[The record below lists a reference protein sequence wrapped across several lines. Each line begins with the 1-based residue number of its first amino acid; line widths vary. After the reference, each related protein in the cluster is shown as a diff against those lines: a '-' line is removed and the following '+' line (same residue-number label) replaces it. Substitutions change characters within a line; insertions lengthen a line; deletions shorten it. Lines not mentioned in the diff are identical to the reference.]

1 MTVRAYAA
9 SVLQKKKTLWTNFLC
24 MQLQKLFPMLLP
36 EAFSGNL
43 KPVCANESWSPASV
57 QPLSA
62 VVRGLGHSWS
72 IPLCFHG
79 SVWSLSA
86 AAERSL
92 LTGARPDRVNAEFT
106 RLAIPPPARPP
117 LLPARLLS
125 SLSPLCVFFNRAL
138 LLTTPSPLPSLCVPP
153 QRWHCRRFLWERRD
167 LRWSESA
174 DVFPAPCEPHHHRRA
189 EIGRTKSTSVTTCS
203 IIHGPPAMCIPV
215 FPPAGSVSSSPD
227 LICPH
232 ACAQVY
238 DGRSSLNETVD
249 DNLQQLEA
257 QYAEHA
263 DYLSIV
269 QKLQGQLEELVR
281 QMAEIPFWDNSYIS
295 LEEVAAKIE
304 LYDWY
309 RWGSNISSPGS
320 HSEKKKKSYRIIYN
334 PSIPP
339 RVSCLH
345 PQQQCFEAP
354 PL

>member
-9 SVLQKKKTLWTNFLC
+9 SVLQKKQKTLWTNFLC

-62 VVRGLGHSWS
+62 VVRGLGHSCS

-92 LTGARPDRVNAEFT
+92 LTGARPDRVNGEFT
-106 RLAIPPPARPP
+106 RLAIPPPLR
-117 LLPARLLS
+117 PARSLS
-125 SLSPLCVFFNRAL
+125 SLSPLCVCFNRAL
-138 LLTTPSPLPSLCVPP
+138 LLTRPSPLPSLCVPP

-203 IIHGPPAMCIPV
+203 IIHGPSCHVHPRV
-215 FPPAGSVSSSPD
+215 FPPLLEVCPD
-227 LICPH
+227 LICPR

-238 DGRSSLNETVD
+238 DGTSSLNQTVD

-257 QYAEHA
+257 QYAHHA

-281 QMAEIPFWDNSYIS
+281 QMAEIPFWDNRYIS

-320 HSEKKKKSYRIIYN
+320 HSDKKKKNKKTS
-334 PSIPP
+334 
-339 RVSCLH
+339 
-345 PQQQCFEAP
+345 
-354 PL
+354 